1 MYACCHT
8 YHNTTIM
15 RFHLLVA
22 LVSRARQDRMEGTGS
37 EGKELVPHFCV
48 FACTIDAFCCLCFL
62 QIKVDRDVKDKPD
75 QCVS

>member
-1 MYACCHT
+1 ML
-8 YHNTTIM
+8 
-15 RFHLLVA
+15 FHLLVA

-37 EGKELVPHFCV
+37 EWKELVPQICA
-48 FACTIDAFCCLCFL
+48 FACTIDTFCCRCFL